1 MPDTFY
7 ALLTLAGALLG
18 IWLWIRK
25 SGTKEERRR
34 AKAIAD
40 ATARRH
46 EQLSEDEQ
54 VQAEEMHA
62 LADEHRTGEQ
72 RIVRKQQ
79 HLSSIAAVARRY
91 RRPAKHS
98 ARKLPKP
105 PKSKR
110 FDPLTSPLRGQLE
123 KPVMLPDAPPEPF
136 LNGEFTEARWHVGD
150 IDRWVAQAKAATG

>member
-7 ALLTLAGALLG
+7 ALLTLFGALLG

-34 AKAIAD
+34 AKAIAA

-46 EQLSEDEQ
+46 EQLSDDEQ

-62 LADEHRTGEQ
+62 LAGEHRTGEQ

-79 HLSSIAAVARRY
+79 HLTSIAAVARRY

-105 PKSKR
+105 GKSKQ

-123 KPVMLPDAPPEPF
+123 KTVMVPAQQPAPWFPADFTGEWEAGSRVVRE
-136 LNGEFTEARWHVGD
+136 LNGAR
-150 IDRWVAQAKAATG
+150 R